1 MVKNRTMR
9 ICFQAGWV
17 AALAVAGLQ
26 AGGTSLPSGSVS
38 SVVRPDPRTGRLVR
52 SVVVRPRVPAPAAP
66 LPKQPPAAARDF
78 SEAVEQVAREHRL
91 PPQLIHSIIK
101 VESNYNPF
109 AVSPKGALGLMQLIP
124 ATARRFGVSDVFD
137 PMENLQGG
145 ARYLKYLLNL
155 YDGDDR
161 LALAA
166 YNAGEGAVARW
177 GGVPPYRETQGYLRQ
192 VRRGLE
198 EMQAQAPRPE
208 APRQPSAPGAVP
220 SVPAQ
225 NSIREVMD
233 ADGRVRYISQ

>member
-1 MVKNRTMR
+1 
-9 ICFQAGWV
+9 
-17 AALAVAGLQ
+17 
-26 AGGTSLPSGSVS
+26 
-38 SVVRPDPRTGRLVR
+38 
-52 SVVVRPRVPAPAAP
+52 
-66 LPKQPPAAARDF
+66 
-78 SEAVEQVAREHRL
+78 
-91 PPQLIHSIIK
+91 
-101 VESNYNPF
+101 
-109 AVSPKGALGLMQLIP
+109 MQLIP

-208 APRQPSAPGAVP
+208 ALRQPSAPGAVP